1 MCSECGPSNLVVL
14 GLADSSK
21 TAPRILIFSISM
33 GADYSFELTNIEIW
47 APAFFKHNYSS
58 VATMECETKC
68 AAYNLQIM
76 ITLFQMS
83 FSANISINLACLF
96 RVASCLMI
104 DSIEGLN
111 FRLHIQLYVGASLTK
126 SFLTQISK

>member
-1 MCSECGPSNLVVL
+1 MK
-14 GLADSSK
+14 SS
-21 TAPRILIFSISM
+21 
-33 GADYSFELTNIEIW
+33 DW
-47 APAFFKHNYSS
+47 
-58 VATMECETKC
+58 ECETKC

-104 DSIEGLN
+104 DSIEGLKFQVAHSIVRSCN
-111 FRLHIQLYVGASLTK
+111 FDQIFSPSDFLMSRHNWVGHKLKGIHDKTRTN
-126 SFLTQISK
+126 LVVLG